1 MPEQRQQHLGAV
13 QLYRTISHLH
23 KERQTNR
30 TPYRTPSVGPSTA
43 DYDAW
48 PIYARKTDSQAVV
61 QRKENTNIE

>member
-30 TPYRTPSVGPSTA
+30 TPHRTPSVGPSTA

-48 PIYARKTDSQAVV
+48 PIYARKTDSQAKLFKE
-61 QRKENTNIE
+61 RKTQI

>member
-30 TPYRTPSVGPSTA
+30 TPSVGRSTA
-43 DYDAW
+43 DYDAM
-48 PIYARKTDSQAVV
+48 YARKTDSQAKLFKE
-61 QRKENTNIE
+61 RKIQI

>member
-30 TPYRTPSVGPSTA
+30 SPPVGRSTS
-43 DYDAW
+43 DYNAM
-48 PIYARKTDSQAVV
+48 YARKTDSQTKLFKE
-61 QRKENTNIE
+61 RKIQI